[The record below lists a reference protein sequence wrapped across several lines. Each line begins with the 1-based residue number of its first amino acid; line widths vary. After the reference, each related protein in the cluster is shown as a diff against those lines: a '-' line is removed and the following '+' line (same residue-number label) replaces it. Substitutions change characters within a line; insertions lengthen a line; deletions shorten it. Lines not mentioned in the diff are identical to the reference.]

1 MVFKRQNDYI
11 IHQGQGGDNMI
22 KLGHILA
29 FDLIHKSH
37 DAPAPYLTMQYSE
50 QKCAHFCSE

>member
-1 MVFKRQNDYI
+1 MNEYI

-29 FDLIHKSH
+29 IALIHKSH
-37 DAPAPYLTMQYSE
+37 DAPAPYLTMQYS
-50 QKCAHFCSE
+50 